1 MIADVEKET
10 QSRMQ
15 QAVDHAREDLS
26 TIRTGRAHLDILYD
40 ILPLRRRTVI
50 ISGYLVLLVLSF
62 LFEIAVAAMMLAMP
76 MAGVNVGADWPV
88 AVL

>member
-26 TIRTGRAHLDILYD
+26 TIRTGRAHPDPGED
-40 ILPLRRRTVI
+40 E
-50 ISGYLVLLVLSF
+50 LVL
-62 LFEIAVAAMMLAMP
+62 AA
-76 MAGVNVGADWPV
+76 
-88 AVL
+88 